1 MAKVDIDL
9 TRAVA
14 LRQPNWTAGQVTNFI
29 ADLKGEAAN
38 QAAEEQK
45 EPAQKKQYVVIV
57 NDPLG
62 KIKASG
68 DYSGWVVQIAEDD
81 APHSVLDKI
90 SESIRDFNRTP
101 RGRRQPINTV
111 ADACEFGPAS
121 IFKERKLWIKTKEPI
136 LIVCTSGQI

>member
-14 LRQPNWTAGQVTNFI
+14 LRQPNWTAEQVTNFI

-38 QAAEEQK
+38 QAAEDQK

-81 APHSVLDKI
+81 APHCVLDKI
-90 SESIRDFNRTP
+90 SESIREYI
-101 RGRRQPINTV
+101 INI
-111 ADACEFGPAS
+111 
-121 IFKERKLWIKTKEPI
+121 IFI
-136 LIVCTSGQI
+136 

>member
-14 LRQPNWTAGQVTNFI
+14 LRQPNWTAEQVTNFI
-29 ADLKGEAAN
+29 ADLKESSRRGAKRAR
-38 QAAEEQK
+38 A
-45 EPAQKKQYVVIV
+45 KKQYVVIV

-62 KIKASG
+62 KITG

-81 APHSVLDKI
+81 APHCVLDKI
-90 SESIRDFNRTP
+90 AESIRDFNRTP